1 MTFGENVKKARKER
15 GLTQG
20 ELADIMGF
28 KSIASVSKYEQ
39 SDEVPRRKV
48 AQKFADA
55 LGVSVSEL
63 LTAYYTDEEIR
74 KFNTQRIQEQKDET
88 EEYAIKLFKSLD
100 WESKMEMI
108 HMMSFLKEKNYV
120 GNKES

>member
-28 KSIASVSKYEQ
+28 KSIASVSKYEK

-55 LGVSVSEL
+55 LGVTTREL
-63 LTAYYTDEEIR
+63 LTTYYTDDEVR